1 MVLKIGVAEFPTK
14 TAEKE
19 EGKNGSEL
27 FFQKWVRNCAVRIH
41 VKFHFW
47 REKTK
52 FRGGGGITSKLAS
65 HLASIHPGAYT
76 TIQAYPNRFL
86 AKDVSSIEK
95 MVAK

>member
-1 MVLKIGVAEFPTK
+1 LLVLKIGVAEFPTK

-52 FRGGGGITSKLAS
+52 FR
-65 HLASIHPGAYT
+65 
-76 TIQAYPNRFL
+76 
-86 AKDVSSIEK
+86 
-95 MVAK
+95 